1 MHEAENATDA
11 KVRYKGKVGHVNKK
25 FIELKGI
32 IKRACYCP
40 RETGGILYKFWP
52 FL

>member
-25 FIELKGI
+25 FIE
-32 IKRACYCP
+32 IKRYNKKGLLLSERDWWYP
-40 RETGGILYKFWP
+40 I
-52 FL
+52 